1 LGKVFDD
8 LRDLTAAAFGRAA
21 VMLEVAARGDGA
33 SVRCDQSLVLL
44 AVGNL
49 YVGWPAHEARLDAAQ
64 MGHRALP
71 SPRWAGESLEGC
83 RFLVQ
88 FEQGYTDMV

>member
-8 LRDLTAAAFGRAA
+8 LRDLTAAAFSRAA

-33 SVRCDQSLVLL
+33 SVRCHQSLALL
-44 AVGNL
+44 AAGNL
-49 YVGWPAHEARLDAAQ
+49 YVGWPAHEARLDAAR

-71 SPRWAGESLEGC
+71 
-83 RFLVQ
+83 
-88 FEQGYTDMV
+88 